1 MGHNDRCCVGDCQ
14 ESAFIYYKGRGI
26 CLRHWKEYRGVPSE
40 LKKMLRLP
48 YPPTMTEEEKEFSA
62 RLQCHRAST
71 HSVSYLFCRIF
82 ETMDEDD

>member
-40 LKKMLRLP
+40 LKKILLQNQ
-48 YPPTMTEEEKEFSA
+48 KETAEAKS
-62 RLQCHRAST
+62 
-71 HSVSYLFCRIF
+71 
-82 ETMDEDD
+82 